1 MKITNLF
8 GFIAVLCLS
17 FSSYGQDFMLQGWYW
32 DYPKPSNPNGNPV
45 TESTFAKT
53 LNSQALEFANAGFT
67 YVWLPPLSR
76 SSFGHNSNG
85 YDPMDL
91 FDLGGFGLGAT
102 GFGFEQD
109 LTNLINTFDANNI
122 KAVADVVYNHRDG
135 GLPEANPSV
144 EGWIEDLTYDK
155 VNAGDNAFPS
165 DRFRCVLPL
174 GGSSGN
180 GVGDYYIKVRS
191 RSYHPNY
198 HNKPYKIY
206 TETNLIGWQNQAD
219 NTEVEPNGGG
229 GCPNG
234 SEGSDIINLGVNM
247 QAYTDN
253 SDCFND
259 EFKLSITASDFNAS
273 GDSLYIYLTN
283 VNGNYSDH
291 DIIDIW
297 AANGNVESQLIY
309 QTYTDHTQ
317 HASGRG
323 GMNYSDF
330 KPNGN
335 PTQLSGDWDWMW
347 FFYDYDQGQQ
357 STVDTLTEWTKWL
370 WNDVGIRGFRMDA
383 VKHFP
388 ESFVGEL
395 MNDLNGSS
403 INPGMV
409 VGEFYDSN
417 PSLLKNWVDDVRFH
431 MNSNADNAIDIRVF
445 DFALRQSL
453 KDACDAFGYDSR
465 NVFNSGLVDAQSAS
479 GYNVVTFVNNH
490 DFRDVGQSVQNDPML
505 AYAYMLTNNQVG
517 VPCVYYPDYYGVS
530 RPNAP
535 TVNLKS
541 EIDQLMALHQNHIVN
556 SSTVHYLNRFGTPYS
571 SFYVSQ
577 NAQAN
582 TSLIYQLT
590 DNPNGQDVLVAINF
604 AGEELDVYHEID
616 MTNVNESTP
625 TFTHMNGAN
634 EGVFETITTNNELHI
649 VIPARSYMVYLEDN
663 VSRAPLP
670 IELINFDGTLVDGK
684 VSLTWNVALEIEV
697 LDYEV
702 QRSIDGR
709 DFSSIT
715 SVNALGDNSI
725 YSALDEALE
734 SIKGNVYYRLK
745 INDLDGSVQYSDQI
759 QFDLGNDLNDL
770 TLYPSLAIDKISL
783 KSASKEFV
791 SIEILNTNGVIVF
804 KSDLQRLSGE
814 IDIDTSGLEAG
825 MYQLKVSSD
834 HGDYVVRSFVKH

>member
-1 MKITNLF
+1 
-8 GFIAVLCLS
+8 
-17 FSSYGQDFMLQGWYW
+17 
-32 DYPKPSNPNGNPV
+32 
-45 TESTFAKT
+45 
-53 LNSQALEFANAGFT
+53 
-67 YVWLPPLSR
+67 
-76 SSFGHNSNG
+76 
-85 YDPMDL
+85 
-91 FDLGGFGLGAT
+91 
-102 GFGFEQD
+102 
-109 LTNLINTFDANNI
+109 
-122 KAVADVVYNHRDG
+122 
-135 GLPEANPSV
+135 
-144 EGWIEDLTYDK
+144 
-155 VNAGDNAFPS
+155 
-165 DRFRCVLPL
+165 
-174 GGSSGN
+174 
-180 GVGDYYIKVRS
+180 
-191 RSYHPNY
+191 
-198 HNKPYKIY
+198 
-206 TETNLIGWQNQAD
+206 
-219 NTEVEPNGGG
+219 
-229 GCPNG
+229 
-234 SEGSDIINLGVNM
+234 
-247 QAYTDN
+247 
-253 SDCFND
+253 
-259 EFKLSITASDFNAS
+259 
-273 GDSLYIYLTN
+273 
-283 VNGNYSDH
+283 
-291 DIIDIW
+291 
-297 AANGNVESQLIY
+297 
-309 QTYTDHTQ
+309 
-317 HASGRG
+317 
-323 GMNYSDF
+323 
-330 KPNGN
+330 
-335 PTQLSGDWDWMW
+335 
-347 FFYDYDQGQQ
+347 
-357 STVDTLTEWTKWL
+357 
-370 WNDVGIRGFRMDA
+370 MDA

-490 DFRDVGQSVQNDPML
+490 DFRDAGQSVQNDPML

-541 EIDQLMALHQNHIVN
+541 EIDQLMAIHQNYIVN

-625 TFTHMNGAN
+625 TFTQMNGAN

-663 VSRAPLP
+663 ISRAPLP

-734 SIKGNVYYRLK
+734 AIKGNVYYRLK
-745 INDLDGSVQYSDQI
+745 INDLDGAVQYSDQI

-825 MYQLKVSSD
+825 MYQLKVNSD